1 MRDSFDKI
9 AQFFE
14 YGYDCGY
21 FKWHDDPLDKFVST
35 LLGDLRDVV
44 NRLKTE
50 VRKLKTEK
58 SQLEHALMDA
68 KCSIGDADVYVLD
81 LKAQHAQQMDV
92 LAKEFQRSKKMY
104 KFAIFFCI
112 VCVVI
117 MALKM

>member
-1 MRDSFDKI
+1 M
-9 AQFFE
+9 
-14 YGYDCGY
+14 
-21 FKWHDDPLDKFVST
+21 
-35 LLGDLRDVV
+35 

-112 VCVVI
+112 VSVVI

>member
-1 MRDSFDKI
+1 M
-9 AQFFE
+9 
-14 YGYDCGY
+14 
-21 FKWHDDPLDKFVST
+21 
-35 LLGDLRDVV
+35 

-68 KCSIGDADVYVLD
+68 KCSIGDAYVLD

-112 VCVVI
+112 VSAVI

>member
-1 MRDSFDKI
+1 M
-9 AQFFE
+9 
-14 YGYDCGY
+14 
-21 FKWHDDPLDKFVST
+21 
-35 LLGDLRDVV
+35 

-81 LKAQHAQQMDV
+81 LKAQHAQQMYV

-112 VCVVI
+112 VSAVI